1 MRIANQKAKI
11 IEYLKAHKSISQ
23 GEAHRLGIFRLSARI
38 MELRIAGYDISCE
51 MIHGENEYG
60 PYRYGRYTLH
70 EGV

>member
-1 MRIANQKAKI
+1 MKIDQKAVI
-11 IEYLKAHKSISQ
+11 MQYLKDHQSISQ
-23 GEAHRLGIFRLSARI
+23 GEAHKLGIFRLSARI
-38 MELRIAGYDISCE
+38 MELRIAGHDISCE